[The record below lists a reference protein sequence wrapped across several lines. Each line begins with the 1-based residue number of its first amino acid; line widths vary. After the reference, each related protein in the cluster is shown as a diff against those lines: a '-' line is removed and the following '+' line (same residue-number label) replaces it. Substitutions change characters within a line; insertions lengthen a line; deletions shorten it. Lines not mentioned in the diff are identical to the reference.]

1 MKAGANTR
9 IHAHRTKTHAV
20 SMQRPRLAS
29 PFSTPRKVPSHLLL
43 WEGKEVRS
51 HLLLCMTTNF
61 TGFPQLA
68 VSYVAVESNRK
79 FYCLVIRTITII
91 WVNVH
96 WKKASAE
103 SCPTLAIPWTVACQ
117 APLTTGF
124 SRQEYWSG
132 LTISFSR
139 GTSQP
144 RNWTQDSHVA
154 GRCITNWAT
163 WEALVH
169 WKVPNSVIRLMD
181 LGMTDTQLCPLF
193 LSKEVP

>member
-1 MKAGANTR
+1 MLSERPRRPVFWIYQLSIRSKMKAGANTR

-29 PFSTPRKVPSHLLL
+29 PFSAPRKVPSHLLL

-68 VSYVAVESNRK
+68 ASYVAVESNRK

-91 WVNVH
+91 WVHVH

-103 SCPTLAIPWTVACQ
+103 SCPNLAIPWTVACQ

-124 SRQEYWSG
+124 SRQENWSG
-132 LTISFSR
+132 LLFPSPGELPNP
-139 GTSQP
+139 GTEPKTPTLQA
-144 RNWTQDSHVA
+144 D
-154 GRCITNWAT
+154 
-163 WEALVH
+163 ALPTELH
-169 WKVPNSVIRLMD
+169 GK
-181 LGMTDTQLCPLF
+181 PLF
-193 LSKEVP
+193 TEEFPIQ

>member
-1 MKAGANTR
+1 MLSERPRRPVFWIYQLSIRSKMKAGANTR

-124 SRQEYWSG
+124 SRQENWSG
-132 LTISFSR
+132 LLFPSPGELPDPGLNPGLFRT
-139 GTSQP
+139 
-144 RNWTQDSHVA
+144 A
-154 GRCITNWAT
+154 GRCFTDWAT
-163 WEALVH
+163 WEA
-169 WKVPNSVIRLMD
+169 
-181 LGMTDTQLCPLF
+181 PL
-193 LSKEVP
+193 